1 MEDKIGKKPYLGIV
15 INYDKE
21 KNFDIFGIR
30 KHMLKKL
37 LLELL
42 YLEQHLKEK
51 QIMNWLKDFTTTVPI
66 GGSCL
71 ALLYLVTGEQ
81 LVGYL
86 SHAFLIMYLIAGM
99 VYLLTSM
106 KIYGWLVRVVVSVDS
121 GEMLGAMGYLL
132 LMALVQLVQFHSC
145 ML

>member
-1 MEDKIGKKPYLGIV
+1 MM
-15 INYDKE
+15 
-21 KNFDIFGIR
+21 

-37 LLELL
+37 LQELQ

-51 QIMNWLKDFTTTVPI
+51 QIMNWLKDFMTTVPT

-86 SHAFLIMYLIAGM
+86 SLAFLIMYLIAGM

-106 KIYGWLVRVVVSVDS
+106 KIYGWLVRVEVSVDS
-121 GEMLGAMGYLL
+121 GAMLGAMGYLL

-145 ML
+145 MS